1 MTRDLDKVC
10 NTNTQII
17 NDTTTYRK
25 CSFPMAPH
33 VRLVVGRLDGSSG
46 GLLVGLSVC
55 YNFLKGQKVLA
66 PCSYRG
72 TCLSIIAVMVTK
84 GDGKGNRTGCW
95 MQQ

>member
-33 VRLVVGRLDGSSG
+33 VRLLVGRLDGSSV

-55 YNFLKGQKVLA
+55 YDFQKGRKLHFHASIGLNLLLKPFRA
-66 PCSYRG
+66 SN
-72 TCLSIIAVMVTK
+72 T
-84 GDGKGNRTGCW
+84 D
-95 MQQ
+95 

>member
-1 MTRDLDKVC
+1 MTRDLDIVC

-33 VRLVVGRLDGSSG
+33 VRLVIGRLLDGSSV

-55 YNFLKGQKVLA
+55 YNFLKGQEVTL
-66 PCSYRG
+66 PCIYR
-72 TCLSIIAVMVTK
+72 TQSFIK
-84 GDGKGNRTGCW
+84 NF
-95 MQQ
+95 